1 MHFVESKSVKISV
14 LPEQVKQLSSKES
27 IEEAFSTENVLSF
40 DIYKDELLIGFVM
53 VRQFDEGKYFLWNY
67 AIDYKY
73 QNHNYGTKALVDFIA
88 YMEKEYRMSVLTT
101 TYKAGN
107 ELAKKLYEKI
117 GFIETDVVEEEDCH
131 EVNMIY
137 FCR

>member
-1 MHFVESKSVKISV
+1 MHFVKSKSIKVSV
-14 LPEQVKQLSSKES
+14 LPEQVKQLSSKER
-27 IEEAFSTENVLSF
+27 IEEAFSTDNVLSF
-40 DIYKDELLIGFVM
+40 DIYKDDLLIGFVM

-73 QNHNYGTKALVDFIA
+73 QNQNHGTEALVDFIS
-88 YMEKEYRMSVLTT
+88 YMVKEYRMSILTT

-107 ELAKKLYEKI
+107 ECAKKLYEKI
-117 GFIETDVVEEEDCH
+117 GFIETDVVDEEESH

-137 FCR
+137 YCR